1 MGFTNDIKEQK
12 DLLRLFAI
20 ARVAFLG
27 DMEPALRFI
36 FLSRPKRRDK
46 KDITSIR
53 AKRKN

>member
-1 MGFTNDIKEQK
+1 MEFANDIKKQK
-12 DLLRLFAI
+12 DWEL
-20 ARVAFLG
+20 LG

-53 AKRKN
+53 AKRKE

>member
-12 DLLRLFAI
+12 DW
-20 ARVAFLG
+20 AFLG